1 MKIKQYKK
9 FQGIFSIIYDDG
21 TKRMAS
27 KNLTPGHK
35 VYGEDLIQL
44 DNKEYRLWDPTR
56 SKLAAAIIKGINML
70 PIKSGAKVLY
80 LGAASGTTPSHISDV
95 IGLEGFMYCV
105 EFFADKTPGVDSG
118 WDTLHTFIRIPAGV
132 LLAAGAVGD
141 VNPAAALA
149 AGIVGGG
156 IAAGTHATKSG
167 TRLLINTSPEP
178 VTNWTASI
186 VEDLAVI
193 GGLWAALQH
202 PYLFLGLFAVFV
214 LLVIWLL
221 PKIWKGIKKIFTG
234 IVRFFK
240 KKQAPSQTGD

>member
-105 EFFADKTPGVDSG
+105 EFSPRSTRD
-118 WDTLHTFIRIPAGV
+118 LV
-132 LLAAGAVGD
+132 LLCEKRDNMLPILDDARTPRNYQNLVDKVD
-141 VNPAAALA
+141 VIYCDVAQPDQAE
-149 AGIVGGG
+149 IV
-156 IAAGTHATKSG
+156 
-167 TRLLINTSPEP
+167 
-178 VTNWTASI
+178 VTNAKLFLKKGGYILLAIKARSISASKNPSI
-186 VEDLAVI
+186 VYKQQMNILEDEGYVNLEAIDLHPLEKDHAMILAK
-193 GGLWAALQH
+193 
-202 PYLFLGLFAVFV
+202 Y
-214 LLVIWLL
+214 
-221 PKIWKGIKKIFTG
+221 
-234 IVRFFK
+234 
-240 KKQAPSQTGD
+240 